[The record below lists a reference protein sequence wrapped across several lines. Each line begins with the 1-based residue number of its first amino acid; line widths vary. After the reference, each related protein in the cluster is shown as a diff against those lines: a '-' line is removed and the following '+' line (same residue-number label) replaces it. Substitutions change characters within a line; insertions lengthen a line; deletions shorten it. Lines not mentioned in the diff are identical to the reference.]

1 MTSKTNTMYKTI
13 KRVRKELKDKEKLM
27 AIKNN

>member
-1 MTSKTNTMYKTI
+1 MTSKTNTMDKTT
-13 KRVRKELKDKEKLM
+13 KRVRKEPKDKEKLM

>member
-1 MTSKTNTMYKTI
+1 MTSKTNTMYKTT